1 MTGENVTLTLKALAP
16 QGAVVSAEQ
25 EAAIDHSLPIKRV
38 EAGLKSL
45 SLWGKIV
52 TQNGR
57 DYLIAEG
64 GNEPLVT
71 LTGAVQADKK
81 YFYSQDGVK
90 WVDLQAIDTAT
101 AERSAKV
108 TTILVGDVAKQY
120 VVVEEDPNAPAA
132 PPAGEE
138 GGEEEEGGPK
148 GKEYQL
154 PELAVLRTRIDA
166 INAACGVQPLGA
178 FIVNSGNRVVPN
190 RLFPGLSYPEKLESY
205 VHRTVA
211 PGGGKTLGDDLRGT
225 WSVQYDP
232 FKQQAVVRSL
242 LFLGYT
248 FYFSNVSGQHVSFGA
263 LYSGFGLRNNDL
275 IFML

>member
-1 MTGENVTLTLKALAP
+1 MSGDNFTLTLKALAP

-25 EAAIDHSLPIKRV
+25 EAALDHSLPIKRV

-45 SLWGKIV
+45 TLWGKIV
-52 TQNGR
+52 SQNGR

-64 GNEPLVT
+64 GNEPLIN
-71 LTGAVQADKK
+71 LTGAVQSDKK

-90 WVDLQAIDTAT
+90 WVDLQAIDSTTADR
-101 AERSAKV
+101 AAKV
-108 TTILVGDVAKQY
+108 TSILTGDVAKQY
-120 VVVEEDPNAPAA
+120 IIFEEDPNAPAA

-138 GGEEEEGGPK
+138 GGGEEEGAPK

-178 FIVNSGNRVVPN
+178 SIVNGSNRVVPN
-190 RLFPGLSYPEKLESY
+190 RLFPGLAFPEKLESY

-211 PGGGKTLGDDLRGT
+211 PGGKTLGDDLRGT
-225 WSVQYDP
+225 WSVQYDA

-248 FYFSNVSGQHVSFGA
+248 FYFSGQDLSYGS
-263 LYSGFGLRNNDL
+263 LYTGFGLRNDDL